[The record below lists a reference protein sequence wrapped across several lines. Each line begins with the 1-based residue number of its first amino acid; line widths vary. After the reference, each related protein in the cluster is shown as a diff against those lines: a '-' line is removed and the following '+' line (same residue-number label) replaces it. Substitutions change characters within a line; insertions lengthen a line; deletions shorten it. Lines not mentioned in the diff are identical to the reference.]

1 MAKPMKRVAQTKKL
15 PAKQPVAKGA
25 DRASSKTGT
34 SIFQRADNGNRK
46 LSKG

>member
-1 MAKPMKRVAQTKKL
+1 MAKAMKRAAKTTKL
-15 PAKQPVAKGA
+15 PAKQPVAKGI

-34 SIFQRADNGNRK
+34 SIFNRADNGNRK